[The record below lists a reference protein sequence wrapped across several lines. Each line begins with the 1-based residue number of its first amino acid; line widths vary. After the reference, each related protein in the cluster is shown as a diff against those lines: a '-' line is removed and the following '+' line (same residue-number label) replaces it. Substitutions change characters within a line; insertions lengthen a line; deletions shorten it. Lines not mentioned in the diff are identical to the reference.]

1 MKFGLSFAAPFF
13 YNKPV
18 ARSRTDPMDDRKAQ
32 DVFLSVVIPAFN
44 EEARIA
50 GSLEKVLAHLA
61 GKPFVSEII
70 VVDDGSRDGTARAAR
85 EVLEGRIAHQVVRRD
100 TNIGKGGSVKE
111 GVLLASGEVVL
122 VTDADLSTPI
132 DELDRFLSVFE
143 AGCDVV
149 VGSRALPDS
158 DVRVRQ
164 NLLRQTMGRIFNLL
178 VRALALGG
186 CRDTQCGFK
195 AFRRGAAR
203 DLFSRLETAGFAFDV
218 EVLVLCRKLGYG
230 VREVPVVW
238 IDSRPSRVRLI
249 RGSLG
254 MLKELWRIRRA
265 HGRSCADNRRNG
277 GEKQ

>member
-1 MKFGLSFAAPFF
+1 MKFRLSFAGPFF

-32 DVFLSVVIPAFN
+32 DVFLSVVIPAYN
-44 EEARIA
+44 EEGRIA
-50 GSLEKVLAHLA
+50 GSLEKILAHLA
-61 GKPFVSEII
+61 GKPFASEII
-70 VVDDGSRDGTARAAR
+70 VVDDGSRDGTARAAC
-85 EVLEGRIAHQVVRRD
+85 EALEGRIAYRVIRRD
-100 TNIGKGGSVKE
+100 RNVGKGFSVKE
-111 GVLLASGEVVL
+111 GVLAASGEVVL

-132 DELDRFLSVFE
+132 EELDRFLDLLE
-143 AGCDVV
+143 GGEDAV

-164 NLLRQTMGRIFNLL
+164 NLFRQTMGKAFNRL
-178 VRALALGG
+178 VRLFVLGG
-186 CRDTQCGFK
+186 YRDTQCGFK

-238 IDSRPSRVRLI
+238 LDSRPSRVRLF

-254 MLKELWRIRRA
+254 MIKELWRIRRS
-265 HGRSCADNRRNG
+265 HGRRCADKRRDG
-277 GEKQ
+277 GDKQ